1 MRAITIDDYGMR
13 PRLQDIPKPQVGDGE
28 VLIRLRAAGVNP
40 MDWKARDG
48 WYKGWLSAEFPAV
61 LGFDGS
67 GDVEQVGPGVTAFQ
81 PGSAVFGQFMPRVL
95 HWGTYADYVVTS
107 AAGAVAPKPAALDY
121 VQAAALPMPA
131 QTALACVDALGLG
144 PDSTVLVV
152 GATGGIGTYAI
163 QLAALRGAR
172 VLATARPDT
181 ADYVSSLG
189 AEEALD
195 YTQGEEALVASV
207 LALHPGGIDAVLDV
221 ATTTPERLELISRA
235 LVRPEG
241 KLLST
246 IESAEAPTL
255 AARGVAASTFSLM
268 PSAELLGRIATFVAA
283 GQLKVAEV
291 RTYPLE
297 QAAAAL
303 EQLEHG
309 HVRGKVVLRVA

>member
-1 MRAITIDDYGMR
+1 MRAITIDDYGTR
-13 PRLQDIPKPQVGDGE
+13 PRLQDIPKPQAREGE

-48 WYKGWLSAEFPAV
+48 WYKGWLPAEFPAA
-61 LGFDGS
+61 LGFDGA
-67 GDVEQVGPGVTAFQ
+67 GDVEQVGSGVTAFQ
-81 PGSAVFGQFMPRVL
+81 PGEAVFGQFMPRVL
-95 HWGTYADYVVTS
+95 HWGTYADYMVTS
-107 AAGAVAPKPAALDY
+107 AMGAVVPKPAVLDY

-131 QTALACVDALGLG
+131 QTALACVDALSLV
-144 PDSTVLVV
+144 PRSTILIV
-152 GATGGIGTYAI
+152 GATGGVGTYAV
-163 QLAALRGAR
+163 QLAALR
-172 VLATARPDT
+172 

-189 AEEALD
+189 ATEALD
-195 YTQGEEALVASV
+195 YSQGEAALVAAA
-207 LALHPGGIDAVLDV
+207 LALHPGGIDAVLDL
-221 ATTTPERLELISRA
+221 ATTTPERLARISQV
-235 LVRPEG
+235 LVRPGG

-255 AARGVAASTFSLM
+255 AAQGISASTFSLM
-268 PSAELLGRIATFVAA
+268 PSAELLERIARFVDA

-297 QAAAAL
+297 QAAEAL